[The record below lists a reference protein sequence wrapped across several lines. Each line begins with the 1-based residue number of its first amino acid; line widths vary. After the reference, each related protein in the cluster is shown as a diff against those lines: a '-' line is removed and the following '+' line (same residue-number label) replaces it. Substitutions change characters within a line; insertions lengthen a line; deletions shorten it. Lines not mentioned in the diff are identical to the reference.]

1 MIQTRPTTRHAILE
15 AAFDVF
21 SRDGSASLS
30 DVAAAAGV
38 GRATLHRHFAGRADL
53 FAALTE
59 TAMRELDEAVAR
71 AVAPATS
78 WTASLRLSLE
88 AIIPLANRQLFLE
101 QEPAAHTAEQAKTAA
116 AQRAEL
122 VEAIE
127 HAKAEGGF
135 DPAIPTSWIAE
146 TFDALV
152 YAGWSAVQS
161 GALTPAQAADLAWRT
176 LINGVGGSPE

>member
-1 MIQTRPTTRHAILE
+1 MAPPEIDLAAPLFFPQIVDTFLRETYLTHLIQFRPKTRHAILK

-38 GRATLHRHFAGRADL
+38 GRATLHRHFAGSADL

-59 TAMRELDEAVAR
+59 TAMRELDEGVAR

-101 QEPAAHTAEQAKTAA
+101 KEPAGDS
-116 AQRAEL
+116 
-122 VEAIE
+122 IC
-127 HAKAEGGF
+127 
-135 DPAIPTSWIAE
+135 I
-146 TFDALV
+146 
-152 YAGWSAVQS
+152 QS
-161 GALTPAQAADLAWRT
+161 GCSTPCPPDRRGW
-176 LINGVGGSPE
+176 G